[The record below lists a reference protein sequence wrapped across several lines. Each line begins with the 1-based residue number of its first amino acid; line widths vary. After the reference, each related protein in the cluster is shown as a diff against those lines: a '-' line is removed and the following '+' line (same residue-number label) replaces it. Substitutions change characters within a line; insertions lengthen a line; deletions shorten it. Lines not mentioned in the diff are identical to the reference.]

1 MRRCSKT
8 KSVGNDGSFSG
19 GIDPEVRQGSSQE
32 CACIVLSIFVLLRGV
47 DHNASARGREASVMN
62 DWR

>member
-19 GIDPEVRQGSSQE
+19 GIDPEIRQGCSQE
-32 CACIVLSIFVLLRGV
+32 FARMVLSIFVLLRGV
-47 DHNASARGREASVMN
+47 DRNASVRGREASVMN